1 MTVQGYLKIAQ
12 WAIQSKKS
20 FEDVFKLGETIESI
34 IDNVDNIINDAE
46 LDNIIND
53 LLNICTSKTPTKSAD
68 LSDKGNSYHALEK
81 CEGVNNNTAK
91 TDKKCKKKTSEP
103 VIEIP
108 DIEQQTHESVLLN
121 MQIYNTTQK
130 EAIVYETQCHSCGKK
145 GQTGQRYCNGGCF
158 KYVEDFNYKC
168 FWGESCKM
176 CHVREQYCIIT
187 RDFTFDEKQYWIDD
201 NNNVYN
207 DDDIKIAVERDGNIV
222 FI

>member
-1 MTVQGYLKIAQ
+1 MNDVTVRGYLKIAQ

-34 IDNVDNIINDAE
+34 IENIDNIMNDAE

-53 LLNICTSKTPTKSAD
+53 LLNK
-68 LSDKGNSYHALEK
+68 
-81 CEGVNNNTAK
+81 NTAK
-91 TDKKCKKKTSEP
+91 PDKKNKKKTSKKVEP
-103 VIEIP
+103 VIELP

-130 EAIVYETQCHSCGKK
+130 EAIMYETQCHSCGKK

-222 FI
+222 FV

>member
-1 MTVQGYLKIAQ
+1 MNDVTVRGYLKIAQ
-12 WAIQSKKS
+12 WAIQSKQS

-34 IDNVDNIINDAE
+34 IENIDNIVNDDA
-46 LDNIIND
+46 LNDIIND
-53 LLNICTSKTPTKSAD
+53 LLHK
-68 LSDKGNSYHALEK
+68 
-81 CEGVNNNTAK
+81 NTAK
-91 TDKKCKKKTSEP
+91 NETKSKKKTSEP

-108 DIEQQTHESVLLN
+108 DTEQQTHESVLLN

-130 EAIVYETQCHSCGKK
+130 EAIMYETQCHSCGKK

>member
-1 MTVQGYLKIAQ
+1 MNNHTVKAYLKIAQ
-12 WAIQSKKS
+12 WAIQSNKS
-20 FEDVFKLGETIESI
+20 FEDLFHLGDTIESI

-53 LLNICTSKTPTKSAD
+53 LLHK
-68 LSDKGNSYHALEK
+68 
-81 CEGVNNNTAK
+81 NTAK
-91 TDKKCKKKTSEP
+91 NDTKGKKKTSEP

-145 GQTGQRYCNGGCF
+145 GQTGQRYCNTACF

-168 FWGESCKM
+168 FWADKCKM
-176 CHVREQYCIIT
+176 CLVREQYCIIT
-187 RDFTFDEKQYWIDD
+187 RDFSFLHKHYYIDD
-201 NNNVYN
+201 NNYVYN
-207 DDDIKIAVERDGNIV
+207 HDDIQIANISHGNVV
-222 FI
+222 FL

>member
-1 MTVQGYLKIAQ
+1 MNDETVRGYLKIAQ

-34 IDNVDNIINDAE
+34 IDNIDNIVNDDA
-46 LDNIIND
+46 LNDIIND
-53 LLNICTSKTPTKSAD
+53 LLHK
-68 LSDKGNSYHALEK
+68 
-81 CEGVNNNTAK
+81 NTAK
-91 TDKKCKKKTSEP
+91 NETKSKNKPSKKVEP
-103 VIEIP
+103 IIEIP
-108 DIEQQTHESVLLN
+108 EQQTHESVLLN

-187 RDFTFDEKQYWIDD
+187 RDFTFDEKHYWIDD

-207 DDDIKIAVERDGNIV
+207 DDDIKIAVERDGNVV
-222 FI
+222 FIERELVDSAPKGLTPF